1 LNRTRRLLLPA
12 AVAGLI
18 CQAQTQVNLQTQSKN
33 VDFSQA
39 PSTKPFK
46 VGATL
51 PATCQVGEA
60 FFNTS
65 AAAGANWYGCVAAN
79 VWAVQ
84 SGVQSAGGTASG
96 GITQLTGDVAAGP
109 GSGAQTA
116 TIQPGA
122 VTLNKMANLAAGSII
137 CNNTS
142 SAATPI
148 ACTPAQVN
156 ALLGSSGGGGG
167 GGGDTI
173 ASNQLTDFAT
183 TKTSGTTLTV
193 NPGVYRIGYAVYP
206 YAGTTTFTLAQY
218 TVTAVSQ
225 ASQAVL
231 TLSPNLAS
239 FIHLGDTIYV
249 SGATGSGCSGLNGLQ
264 TVYNIPAA
272 NQVTINY
279 NTTGCSYSASS
290 ATFAANPGA
299 SGTGYI
305 YGDNQGNLTLML
317 PASAGLLVNASAP
330 GGTPAPIVI
339 QSSTP
344 GFGAGSV
351 PIAQITLSSAGN
363 GNWNAVADD
372 RAFMSTTGILAG
384 AGLLANEAG
393 GIWTMGIDPSVVPEL
408 GAGNTW
414 TGANDFSGA
423 NSTSPLKV
431 SASAP
436 ATCSVG
442 QYYFNSANSHTYAC
456 TASNT
461 WSQVDGG
468 SAGGT
473 GTGGGGGSGAVTTTT
488 TETIDLPVGT
498 CDYGGGGHAIW
509 WSTSNTSQASCFSVV
524 PASAVPIISF
534 GTSGTSTGRPHL
546 IVPFG
551 WASGTVNL
559 YLYGYNTTGGS
570 SASTYSVQTQ
580 CYSPS
585 NGMPV
590 FPAAYNTAQ
599 TLTTTPG
606 SNGSFITQMS
616 NLTMTGCSAGN
627 ILDILLTK
635 TSTNSTDLVFGAYL
649 TIVRNL

>member
-1 LNRTRRLLLPA
+1 LNRISHLLLAA
-12 AVAGLI
+12 AVAGVI
-18 CQAQTQVNLQTQSKN
+18 CQAQTQINLQTQSRN

-51 PATCQVGEA
+51 PATCAVGET

-84 SGVQSAGGTASG
+84 SASGTGSG

-109 GSGAQTA
+109 GSGSQTA

-122 VTLNKMANLAAGSII
+122 VTLSKMANLAAGSII
-137 CNNTS
+137 CNNTA

-156 ALLGSSGGGGG
+156 AMLDASGGGGG
-167 GGGDTI
+167 SSDPV

-206 YAGTTTFTLAQY
+206 YAGSTTFTLSQY
-218 TVTAVSQ
+218 AITAIS
-225 ASQAVL
+225 SGTQAVL
-231 TLSPNLAS
+231 TLGSNLTAS
-239 FIHLGDTIYV
+239 LHLGDTVYV
-249 SGATGSGCSGLNGLQ
+249 SGATGSGCAGLNGLQ
-264 TVYNIPAA
+264 TVINIPAA
-272 NQVTINY
+272 NQVTTNY
-279 NTTGCSYSASS
+279 NSTGCTYTGSS
-290 ATFAANPGA
+290 ATFGANPGA
-299 SGTGYI
+299 TGTGYI
-305 YGDNQGNLTLML
+305 YGDSQGNLTLMM
-317 PASAGLLVNASAP
+317 PASAGLLAVGSAP
-330 GGTPAPIVI
+330 TGTPAPITI

-344 GFGAGSV
+344 GFGAGVV

-363 GNWNAVADD
+363 GNINTTTDQ
-372 RAFMSTTGILAG
+372 RAFMSTTGILTG

-393 GIWTMGIDPSVVPEL
+393 GIWTLGIDPSVVPEL

-442 QYYFNSANSHTYAC
+442 QYYFNSGNSHTYAC

-468 SAGGT
+468 GS
-473 GTGGGGGSGAVTTTT
+473 GGGGGSSSAGVGGTATTTT

-498 CDYGGGGHAIW
+498 CDYSGGGHTLW
-509 WSTSNTSQASCFSVV
+509 WSTSNTAQGSCFNVV
-524 PASAVPIISF
+524 TASAVPIIAF
-534 GTSGTSTGRPHL
+534 GTSGLATGRPHL
-546 IVPFG
+546 IVPLG

-559 YLYGYNTTGGS
+559 YLYGYNNSGGPS
-570 SASTYSVQTQ
+570 VSTYTVQTQ

-585 NGMPV
+585 NGS
-590 FPAAYNTAQ
+590 FPAYPGTYNTAQ
-599 TLTTTPG
+599 TLTTTPQQ
-606 SNGSFITQMS
+606 SGSFITELS

-635 TSTNSTDLVFGAYL
+635 TSTNAADFVFGAYV

>member
-1 LNRTRRLLLPA
+1 MNRTSRLLLPA

-18 CQAQTQVNLQTQSKN
+18 CQAQTQVNLQTQGKN

-51 PATCQVGEA
+51 PATCEVGET

-84 SGVQSAGGTASG
+84 SGAGTGSG

-122 VTLNKMANLAAGSII
+122 VTLSKMANLAAGSII
-137 CNNTS
+137 CNNTA

-156 ALLGSSGGGGG
+156 AMLGASGGGGG
-167 GGGDTI
+167 GGGDPVE
-173 ASNQLTDFAT
+173 SNQLTDFVT
-183 TKTSGTTLTV
+183 TKTSGTALTV
-193 NPGVYRIGYAVYP
+193 NPGIYRVGYASYA
-206 YAGTTTFTLAQY
+206 YAGTTTFTLAQF
-218 TVTAVSQ
+218 TVTAVSS

-231 TLSPNLAS
+231 TTSALPPLGTM
-239 FIHLGDTIYV
+239 HLGDTFYV
-249 SGATGSGCSGLNGLQ
+249 SGATGTGCSGLNGLQ
-264 TVYNIPAA
+264 TIVNVPSA
-272 NQVTINY
+272 NTVIINW
-279 NTTGCSYSASS
+279 NSTGCTYAGG
-290 ATFAANPGA
+290 ATFGANPGA
-299 SGTGYI
+299 TGTGYI
-305 YGDNQGNLTLML
+305 YGDNQGNLTLMM
-317 PASAGLLVNASAP
+317 PASVGLLLSGTAP
-330 GGTPAPIVI
+330 SGTPTPITI

-363 GNWNAVADD
+363 GNWNAVTDA

-393 GIWTMGIDPSVVPEL
+393 GIWTLGIDPSVVPEL

-414 TGANDFSGA
+414 TGANDFSAA

-468 SAGGT
+468 GS
-473 GTGGGGGSGAVTTTT
+473 GGGGGGGAVATTT

-498 CDYGGGGHAIW
+498 CDYGGAGHTLW
-509 WSTSNTSQASCFSVV
+509 WSTSYTSAAGCFSIET
-524 PASAVPIISF
+524 ASAVPIIVF
-534 GTSGTSTGRPHL
+534 GASGTATGRPHL

-559 YLYGYNTTGGS
+559 YLYGYNGAGGS

-585 NGMPV
+585 NGYMPA
-590 FPAAYNTAQ
+590 FPGAYNTAQ
-599 TLTTTPG
+599 TLTTTPQ
-606 SNGSFITQMS
+606 SNGPFITQLS
-616 NLTMTGCSAGN
+616 NLTMTGCSAGS

-635 TSTNSTDLVFGAYL
+635 TSTNAADLIFGVYL